1 MRIILTI
8 FFSSFFISL
17 LAQKS
22 DRVNDSVLLVKINE
36 ASKKVDSLNSLYQ
49 SEKELNSKYLQ
60 IVDRTNESLNLSW
73 TPLNTFIGILGI
85 VLTLISVAIILL
97 AFGNR
102 GQVNKLLK
110 NKSKDFDKLL
120 DEKVQNAQLVIQ
132 DKFDK
137 VEVTFTEF
145 FKENKPD
152 SAVAKNF
159 MFDIM
164 GELDEIKKIVN
175 KELKDK
181 K

>member
-102 GQVNKLLK
+102 GQVNK
-110 NKSKDFDKLL
+110 
-120 DEKVQNAQLVIQ
+120 
-132 DKFDK
+132 FDK
-137 VEVTFTEF
+137 VEVTFKEF

>member
-1 MRIILTI
+1 M
-8 FFSSFFISL
+8 
-17 LAQKS
+17 
-22 DRVNDSVLLVKINE
+22 
-36 ASKKVDSLNSLYQ
+36 
-49 SEKELNSKYLQ
+49 
-60 IVDRTNESLNLSW
+60 NLSW

-137 VEVTFTEF
+137 VEVTFKEF